1 MNKFDDLYFKKAAW
15 LCEASEDDDDEDK
28 VEEDETET
36 DDTAEDADVEAVEEI
51 ECPDCDGT
59 GEDEDGEECETCGGT
74 GVIAPEESEEDI
86 VADAEDAIS
95 DAEDDDDDD
104 AEADPDAEP
113 DPDEEYELDLA
124 DPVCPCCGAHL
135 NVISDAETDTEEPAT
150 EEDVPTTEV
159 DGFEVVDPSIMGPET
174 NIYYSDED
182 AEPVEYSEDG
192 EDDDDDVDESTKVK
206 ENEEQINEGL
216 FGNKFGRTK
225 HDLNEALVAELKD
238 VPAGDRKKI
247 IYVLND
253 NGFEDRVKEYG
264 FKADDDLGEFW
275 FGVAQVLGF
284 VPSHCEDLGNGIVKI
299 NGKKCKSALDAYK
312 TIVFTS
318 EVEGANEVDESTKVN
333 EGLFDRNKTGND
345 LNPEFVKD
353 FTNVAVDDRKK
364 IISILLESGISE
376 RELKEAGFQEDEDLG
391 DFWNDVAY
399 CLGFQVTN
407 GCEVK
412 NGVLVISGRK
422 CKTALDAYKTIVHTC
437 QVRDIAES
445 TQVNECGAGCCGGK
459 KKKDKK
465 KKKKDIDEVYDIVK
479 ELQLKTLIDES
490 EADVTF
496 IYDESVDNIV
506 DSEVY
511 SDLCEALDTLDEID
525 YEVDDQDPSCL
536 AVWEK

>member
-95 DAEDDDDDD
+95 DAEDDDDDV
-104 AEADPDAEP
+104 EADPDAEP

-135 NVISDAETDTEEPAT
+135 NVISDTETDTEEPAT

-159 DGFEVVDPSIMGPET
+159 DGFEVADPSIMGPET

-182 AEPVEYSEDG
+182 AEPVEYEEDG
-192 EDDDDDVDESTKVK
+192 EDDDDD
-206 ENEEQINEGL
+206 
-216 FGNKFGRTK
+216 
-225 HDLNEALVAELKD
+225 
-238 VPAGDRKKI
+238 
-247 IYVLND
+247 
-253 NGFEDRVKEYG
+253 
-264 FKADDDLGEFW
+264 
-275 FGVAQVLGF
+275 
-284 VPSHCEDLGNGIVKI
+284 
-299 NGKKCKSALDAYK
+299 
-312 TIVFTS
+312 
-318 EVEGANEVDESTKVN
+318 VDESTKVN

-465 KKKKDIDEVYDIVK
+465 KKKDIDEVYDIVK

>member
-95 DAEDDDDDD
+95 DAEDDDDVQ
-104 AEADPDAEP
+104 P

-135 NVISDAETDTEEPAT
+135 NVISDTETDAEETDT

-159 DGFEVVDPSIMGPET
+159 DGFEVADPSIMGPET

-192 EDDDDDVDESTKVK
+192 EDDDDVDEST
-206 ENEEQINEGL
+206 Q
-216 FGNKFGRTK
+216 
-225 HDLNEALVAELKD
+225 
-238 VPAGDRKKI
+238 
-247 IYVLND
+247 
-253 NGFEDRVKEYG
+253 
-264 FKADDDLGEFW
+264 
-275 FGVAQVLGF
+275 
-284 VPSHCEDLGNGIVKI
+284 
-299 NGKKCKSALDAYK
+299 
-312 TIVFTS
+312 
-318 EVEGANEVDESTKVN
+318 VN
-333 EGLFDRNKTGND
+333 EGLFNRNKTGND

-353 FTNVAVDDRKK
+353 FTNVAVDDKKK

-445 TQVNECGAGCCGGK
+445 TQVNEAKKILKNVGMSLEDKIENMALEYLYEVGDDFDSMLYSQIESSIIDGDMIDDFNYEFKDGNYPKGK
-459 KKKDKK
+459 KLKEWITDWVNAQ
-465 KKKKDIDEVYDIVK
+465 IDNCIDNYD
-479 ELQLKTLIDES
+479 TDE
-490 EADVTF
+490 E
-496 IYDESVDNIV
+496 
-506 DSEVY
+506 
-511 SDLCEALDTLDEID
+511 
-525 YEVDDQDPSCL
+525 
-536 AVWEK
+536 

>member
-95 DAEDDDDDD
+95 DAEDDDDDV
-104 AEADPDAEP
+104 EADPDAEP
-113 DPDEEYELDLA
+113 DPDEDYELDLA

-135 NVISDAETDTEEPAT
+135 NVISDTETDTEEPAT

-159 DGFEVVDPSIMGPET
+159 DGFEVADPSIMGPET

-192 EDDDDDVDESTKVK
+192 EDDDDD
-206 ENEEQINEGL
+206 
-216 FGNKFGRTK
+216 
-225 HDLNEALVAELKD
+225 
-238 VPAGDRKKI
+238 
-247 IYVLND
+247 
-253 NGFEDRVKEYG
+253 
-264 FKADDDLGEFW
+264 
-275 FGVAQVLGF
+275 
-284 VPSHCEDLGNGIVKI
+284 
-299 NGKKCKSALDAYK
+299 
-312 TIVFTS
+312 
-318 EVEGANEVDESTKVN
+318 VDESTKVN

-465 KKKKDIDEVYDIVK
+465 KKKDIDEVYDIVK

-506 DSEVY
+506 DSEAY

>member
-15 LCEASEDDDDEDK
+15 LCEASEDNDDEDK

-95 DAEDDDDDD
+95 NAEDDD
-104 AEADPDAEP
+104 AEADPDVEP

-135 NVISDAETDTEEPAT
+135 NVISDTETDSEETAAD
-150 EEDVPTTEV
+150 EDVPTTEV
-159 DGFEVVDPSIMGPET
+159 DGFEVADPSIMGPET

-182 AEPVEYSEDG
+182 AEPVEYEEDG
-192 EDDDDDVDESTKVK
+192 EDDNDDVD
-206 ENEEQINEGL
+206 
-216 FGNKFGRTK
+216 
-225 HDLNEALVAELKD
+225 
-238 VPAGDRKKI
+238 
-247 IYVLND
+247 
-253 NGFEDRVKEYG
+253 
-264 FKADDDLGEFW
+264 
-275 FGVAQVLGF
+275 
-284 VPSHCEDLGNGIVKI
+284 
-299 NGKKCKSALDAYK
+299 
-312 TIVFTS
+312 
-318 EVEGANEVDESTKVN
+318 
-333 EGLFDRNKTGND
+333 
-345 LNPEFVKD
+345 
-353 FTNVAVDDRKK
+353 
-364 IISILLESGISE
+364 
-376 RELKEAGFQEDEDLG
+376 
-391 DFWNDVAY
+391 
-399 CLGFQVTN
+399 
-407 GCEVK
+407 
-412 NGVLVISGRK
+412 
-422 CKTALDAYKTIVHTC
+422 
-437 QVRDIAES
+437 ES

-459 KKKDKK
+459 KKDKK
-465 KKKKDIDEVYDIVK
+465 KDKKKKDIDEVFDIVK

>member
-86 VADAEDAIS
+86 VADAEDAVA
-95 DAEDDDDDD
+95 DAEDDAEGEEDDD

-135 NVISDAETDTEEPAT
+135 NVISDTETDAEEETAT

-159 DGFEVVDPSIMGPET
+159 DGFEVADPSIMGPET

-182 AEPVEYSEDG
+182 AEPVEYEEDG
-192 EDDDDDVDESTKVK
+192 EEDEDDD
-206 ENEEQINEGL
+206 
-216 FGNKFGRTK
+216 
-225 HDLNEALVAELKD
+225 
-238 VPAGDRKKI
+238 
-247 IYVLND
+247 
-253 NGFEDRVKEYG
+253 
-264 FKADDDLGEFW
+264 
-275 FGVAQVLGF
+275 
-284 VPSHCEDLGNGIVKI
+284 
-299 NGKKCKSALDAYK
+299 
-312 TIVFTS
+312 
-318 EVEGANEVDESTKVN
+318 VDESTKVN

-376 RELKEAGFQEDEDLG
+376 RELKEAGFQQDEDLG

-465 KKKKDIDEVYDIVK
+465 KKKKDIDEVYDIVN

>member
-95 DAEDDDDDD
+95 DAEDDDDDV
-104 AEADPDAEP
+104 EADQDAEP

-135 NVISDAETDTEEPAT
+135 NVISDTETDTEEPAT

-159 DGFEVVDPSIMGPET
+159 DGFEVADPSIMGPET

-182 AEPVEYSEDG
+182 AEPVEYEEDG
-192 EDDDDDVDESTKVK
+192 EDDDDD
-206 ENEEQINEGL
+206 
-216 FGNKFGRTK
+216 
-225 HDLNEALVAELKD
+225 
-238 VPAGDRKKI
+238 
-247 IYVLND
+247 
-253 NGFEDRVKEYG
+253 
-264 FKADDDLGEFW
+264 
-275 FGVAQVLGF
+275 
-284 VPSHCEDLGNGIVKI
+284 
-299 NGKKCKSALDAYK
+299 
-312 TIVFTS
+312 
-318 EVEGANEVDESTKVN
+318 VDESTKVN

-465 KKKKDIDEVYDIVK
+465 KKKKDIDEVFDIVK

>member
-104 AEADPDAEP
+104 VEADQDAEP

-135 NVISDAETDTEEPAT
+135 NVISDTETDTEETAT

-159 DGFEVVDPSIMGPET
+159 DGFEVADPSIMGPET

-182 AEPVEYSEDG
+182 TEPVEYEEDG
-192 EDDDDDVDESTKVK
+192 EDDDDD
-206 ENEEQINEGL
+206 
-216 FGNKFGRTK
+216 
-225 HDLNEALVAELKD
+225 
-238 VPAGDRKKI
+238 
-247 IYVLND
+247 
-253 NGFEDRVKEYG
+253 
-264 FKADDDLGEFW
+264 
-275 FGVAQVLGF
+275 
-284 VPSHCEDLGNGIVKI
+284 
-299 NGKKCKSALDAYK
+299 
-312 TIVFTS
+312 
-318 EVEGANEVDESTKVN
+318 VDESTKVN

-459 KKKDKK
+459 KKDKK

>member
-95 DAEDDDDDD
+95 DAEDDDDD

-135 NVISDAETDTEEPAT
+135 NVISDTETDAEEPAT

-159 DGFEVVDPSIMGPET
+159 DGFEVADPSIMGPET

-182 AEPVEYSEDG
+182 AEPVEYDEDG
-192 EDDDDDVDESTKVK
+192 EDDDDDVDEST
-206 ENEEQINEGL
+206 Q
-216 FGNKFGRTK
+216 
-225 HDLNEALVAELKD
+225 
-238 VPAGDRKKI
+238 
-247 IYVLND
+247 
-253 NGFEDRVKEYG
+253 
-264 FKADDDLGEFW
+264 
-275 FGVAQVLGF
+275 
-284 VPSHCEDLGNGIVKI
+284 
-299 NGKKCKSALDAYK
+299 
-312 TIVFTS
+312 
-318 EVEGANEVDESTKVN
+318 VN

-465 KKKKDIDEVYDIVK
+465 KKKDIDEVYDIVN

-506 DSEVY
+506 DSEAY

>member
-95 DAEDDDDDD
+95 DAEDDDDD

-135 NVISDAETDTEEPAT
+135 NVISDTETDVEEPDT
-150 EEDVPTTEV
+150 EEEDVPTTEV
-159 DGFEVVDPSIMGPET
+159 DGFEVADPSIMGPET

-182 AEPVEYSEDG
+182 AEPVEYEED
-192 EDDDDDVDESTKVK
+192 EEVDDDVD
-206 ENEEQINEGL
+206 
-216 FGNKFGRTK
+216 
-225 HDLNEALVAELKD
+225 
-238 VPAGDRKKI
+238 
-247 IYVLND
+247 
-253 NGFEDRVKEYG
+253 
-264 FKADDDLGEFW
+264 
-275 FGVAQVLGF
+275 
-284 VPSHCEDLGNGIVKI
+284 
-299 NGKKCKSALDAYK
+299 
-312 TIVFTS
+312 
-318 EVEGANEVDESTKVN
+318 
-333 EGLFDRNKTGND
+333 
-345 LNPEFVKD
+345 
-353 FTNVAVDDRKK
+353 
-364 IISILLESGISE
+364 
-376 RELKEAGFQEDEDLG
+376 
-391 DFWNDVAY
+391 
-399 CLGFQVTN
+399 
-407 GCEVK
+407 
-412 NGVLVISGRK
+412 
-422 CKTALDAYKTIVHTC
+422 
-437 QVRDIAES
+437 ES

-506 DSEVY
+506 DSKAY

>member
-104 AEADPDAEP
+104 VEADPDAEL
-113 DPDEEYELDLA
+113 DPNEEYELDLA

-159 DGFEVVDPSIMGPET
+159 DGFEVADPSIMGPET

-182 AEPVEYSEDG
+182 AEPVEYVEDG
-192 EDDDDDVDESTKVK
+192 EDDDDDDDDVDESTK
-206 ENEEQINEGL
+206 
-216 FGNKFGRTK
+216 
-225 HDLNEALVAELKD
+225 
-238 VPAGDRKKI
+238 
-247 IYVLND
+247 
-253 NGFEDRVKEYG
+253 
-264 FKADDDLGEFW
+264 
-275 FGVAQVLGF
+275 
-284 VPSHCEDLGNGIVKI
+284 
-299 NGKKCKSALDAYK
+299 
-312 TIVFTS
+312 
-318 EVEGANEVDESTKVN
+318 
-333 EGLFDRNKTGND
+333 
-345 LNPEFVKD
+345 
-353 FTNVAVDDRKK
+353 
-364 IISILLESGISE
+364 
-376 RELKEAGFQEDEDLG
+376 
-391 DFWNDVAY
+391 
-399 CLGFQVTN
+399 
-407 GCEVK
+407 
-412 NGVLVISGRK
+412 
-422 CKTALDAYKTIVHTC
+422 
-437 QVRDIAES
+437 
-445 TQVNECGAGCCGGK
+445 VNECGAGCCGGK
-459 KKKDKK
+459 KKDKKKDK
-465 KKKKDIDEVYDIVK
+465 KKKKDIDEVFDIVN

>member
-86 VADAEDAIS
+86 VADAEDAVA
-95 DAEDDDDDD
+95 DAEDDAEGEEDDD

-135 NVISDAETDTEEPAT
+135 NVISDTETDAEEPAA

-159 DGFEVVDPSIMGPET
+159 DGFEVADPSIMGPET

-182 AEPVEYSEDG
+182 AEPVEYEEDG
-192 EDDDDDVDESTKVK
+192 EDDDDD
-206 ENEEQINEGL
+206 
-216 FGNKFGRTK
+216 
-225 HDLNEALVAELKD
+225 
-238 VPAGDRKKI
+238 
-247 IYVLND
+247 
-253 NGFEDRVKEYG
+253 
-264 FKADDDLGEFW
+264 
-275 FGVAQVLGF
+275 
-284 VPSHCEDLGNGIVKI
+284 
-299 NGKKCKSALDAYK
+299 
-312 TIVFTS
+312 
-318 EVEGANEVDESTKVN
+318 VDESTKVN

-376 RELKEAGFQEDEDLG
+376 RELKEAGFQQDEDLG

-465 KKKKDIDEVYDIVK
+465 KKKKDIDEVYDIVN

>member
-86 VADAEDAIS
+86 VADAEDAVA
-95 DAEDDDDDD
+95 DAEDDDDD

-135 NVISDAETDTEEPAT
+135 NVISDTETEEPAT

-159 DGFEVVDPSIMGPET
+159 DGFEVADPSIMGPET

-182 AEPVEYSEDG
+182 AEPVEYEEDG
-192 EDDDDDVDESTKVK
+192 EEDDDVDESTQV
-206 ENEEQINEGL
+206 
-216 FGNKFGRTK
+216 
-225 HDLNEALVAELKD
+225 NEAKRIMKNNGYRVLKEKEVNLDNLVKNIFELLTAYD
-238 VPAGDRKKI
+238 IEASDNEVKKL
-247 IYVLND
+247 VLNYID
-253 NGFEDRVKEYG
+253 
-264 FKADDDLGEFW
+264 
-275 FGVAQVLGF
+275 
-284 VPSHCEDLGNGIVKI
+284 
-299 NGKKCKSALDAYK
+299 
-312 TIVFTS
+312 
-318 EVEGANEVDESTKVN
+318 
-333 EGLFDRNKTGND
+333 
-345 LNPEFVKD
+345 
-353 FTNVAVDDRKK
+353 
-364 IISILLESGISE
+364 
-376 RELKEAGFQEDEDLG
+376 
-391 DFWNDVAY
+391 
-399 CLGFQVTN
+399 
-407 GCEVK
+407 
-412 NGVLVISGRK
+412 SGRDVEH
-422 CKTALDAYKTIVHTC
+422 ASAEDVIELDLDNEPDSVLKYNGGIHFWIKEG
-437 QVRDIAES
+437 RYNDYFDES
-445 TQVNECGAGCCGGK
+445 TQVNKCGAGCCGG

-506 DSEVY
+506 DSKAY

>member
-86 VADAEDAIS
+86 VADAEDAVA
-95 DAEDDDDDD
+95 DAEDDAEGDKDDD

-135 NVISDAETDTEEPAT
+135 NVISDTETDAEEETAAD
-150 EEDVPTTEV
+150 EDVPTTEV
-159 DGFEVVDPSIMGPET
+159 DGFEVADPSIMGPET

-182 AEPVEYSEDG
+182 AEPVEYEEDG
-192 EDDDDDVDESTKVK
+192 EDDDDDD
-206 ENEEQINEGL
+206 
-216 FGNKFGRTK
+216 
-225 HDLNEALVAELKD
+225 
-238 VPAGDRKKI
+238 
-247 IYVLND
+247 
-253 NGFEDRVKEYG
+253 
-264 FKADDDLGEFW
+264 
-275 FGVAQVLGF
+275 
-284 VPSHCEDLGNGIVKI
+284 
-299 NGKKCKSALDAYK
+299 
-312 TIVFTS
+312 
-318 EVEGANEVDESTKVN
+318 VDESTKVN

-376 RELKEAGFQEDEDLG
+376 RELKEAGFQQDEDLG

-465 KKKKDIDEVYDIVK
+465 KKKKDIDEVFDIVK

>member
-15 LCEASEDDDDEDK
+15 LCEASEDDDEDK

-86 VADAEDAIS
+86 VADAEDAVA
-95 DAEDDDDDD
+95 DAEDDAEGDEDD

-135 NVISDAETDTEEPAT
+135 NVISDTETDAEEETAT

-159 DGFEVVDPSIMGPET
+159 DGFEVADPSIMGPET

-182 AEPVEYSEDG
+182 AEPVEYEEDG
-192 EDDDDDVDESTKVK
+192 EEDDDD
-206 ENEEQINEGL
+206 
-216 FGNKFGRTK
+216 
-225 HDLNEALVAELKD
+225 
-238 VPAGDRKKI
+238 
-247 IYVLND
+247 
-253 NGFEDRVKEYG
+253 
-264 FKADDDLGEFW
+264 
-275 FGVAQVLGF
+275 
-284 VPSHCEDLGNGIVKI
+284 
-299 NGKKCKSALDAYK
+299 
-312 TIVFTS
+312 
-318 EVEGANEVDESTKVN
+318 VDESTKVN

-376 RELKEAGFQEDEDLG
+376 RELKEAGFQQDEDLG

-459 KKKDKK
+459 KKDKKKDK
-465 KKKKDIDEVYDIVK
+465 KKKKDIDEVFDIVK

>member
-15 LCEASEDDDDEDK
+15 LCEASEDDDDDK

-86 VADAEDAIS
+86 VADAEDAVA
-95 DAEDDDDDD
+95 DAEDDVDGDEDDVDP
-104 AEADPDAEP
+104 EA

-135 NVISDAETDTEEPAT
+135 NVISDTETDAEEEPTT

-159 DGFEVVDPSIMGPET
+159 DGFEVADPSIMGPET

-182 AEPVEYSEDG
+182 AEPVEYEEED
-192 EDDDDDVDESTKVK
+192 EEDDDDVDESTK
-206 ENEEQINEGL
+206 
-216 FGNKFGRTK
+216 
-225 HDLNEALVAELKD
+225 
-238 VPAGDRKKI
+238 
-247 IYVLND
+247 
-253 NGFEDRVKEYG
+253 
-264 FKADDDLGEFW
+264 
-275 FGVAQVLGF
+275 
-284 VPSHCEDLGNGIVKI
+284 
-299 NGKKCKSALDAYK
+299 
-312 TIVFTS
+312 
-318 EVEGANEVDESTKVN
+318 
-333 EGLFDRNKTGND
+333 
-345 LNPEFVKD
+345 
-353 FTNVAVDDRKK
+353 
-364 IISILLESGISE
+364 
-376 RELKEAGFQEDEDLG
+376 
-391 DFWNDVAY
+391 
-399 CLGFQVTN
+399 
-407 GCEVK
+407 
-412 NGVLVISGRK
+412 
-422 CKTALDAYKTIVHTC
+422 
-437 QVRDIAES
+437 
-445 TQVNECGAGCCGGK
+445 VNECGAGCCGGK

-465 KKKKDIDEVYDIVK
+465 KDKKKKKDIDEVFDIVK

>member
-95 DAEDDDDDD
+95 DAEDDDDE

-135 NVISDAETDTEEPAT
+135 NVISDTETDTEEPAT

-159 DGFEVVDPSIMGPET
+159 DGFEVADPSIMGPET

-192 EDDDDDVDESTKVK
+192 EDDDDD
-206 ENEEQINEGL
+206 
-216 FGNKFGRTK
+216 
-225 HDLNEALVAELKD
+225 
-238 VPAGDRKKI
+238 
-247 IYVLND
+247 
-253 NGFEDRVKEYG
+253 
-264 FKADDDLGEFW
+264 
-275 FGVAQVLGF
+275 
-284 VPSHCEDLGNGIVKI
+284 
-299 NGKKCKSALDAYK
+299 
-312 TIVFTS
+312 
-318 EVEGANEVDESTKVN
+318 VDESTKVN

-445 TQVNECGAGCCGGK
+445 TQVNECGAGCCSGK
-459 KKKDKK
+459 KKKDK
-465 KKKKDIDEVYDIVK
+465 KKKKDIDEVYDIVN

>member
-95 DAEDDDDDD
+95 DAEDDDDV
-104 AEADPDAEP
+104 EADPDAEP

-135 NVISDAETDTEEPAT
+135 NVISDTETEEPAT

-159 DGFEVVDPSIMGPET
+159 DGFEVADPSIMGPET

-182 AEPVEYSEDG
+182 AEPVEYEEDG
-192 EDDDDDVDESTKVK
+192 EEDDDD
-206 ENEEQINEGL
+206 
-216 FGNKFGRTK
+216 
-225 HDLNEALVAELKD
+225 
-238 VPAGDRKKI
+238 
-247 IYVLND
+247 
-253 NGFEDRVKEYG
+253 
-264 FKADDDLGEFW
+264 
-275 FGVAQVLGF
+275 
-284 VPSHCEDLGNGIVKI
+284 
-299 NGKKCKSALDAYK
+299 
-312 TIVFTS
+312 
-318 EVEGANEVDESTKVN
+318 VDESTKVN

-459 KKKDKK
+459 KKDK

>member
-95 DAEDDDDDD
+95 DAEDDDDDV
-104 AEADPDAEP
+104 EADPDAEP

-182 AEPVEYSEDG
+182 TEPVEYSEDG
-192 EDDDDDVDESTKVK
+192 EDVDDDDDDVDEST
-206 ENEEQINEGL
+206 Q
-216 FGNKFGRTK
+216 
-225 HDLNEALVAELKD
+225 
-238 VPAGDRKKI
+238 
-247 IYVLND
+247 
-253 NGFEDRVKEYG
+253 
-264 FKADDDLGEFW
+264 
-275 FGVAQVLGF
+275 
-284 VPSHCEDLGNGIVKI
+284 
-299 NGKKCKSALDAYK
+299 
-312 TIVFTS
+312 
-318 EVEGANEVDESTKVN
+318 VN

-364 IISILLESGISE
+364 IISILLESGISK

-465 KKKKDIDEVYDIVK
+465 KKKKDIDEVYDIVN

>member
-95 DAEDDDDDD
+95 DAEDDDDT
-104 AEADPDAEP
+104 EL

-159 DGFEVVDPSIMGPET
+159 DGFEVADPSIMGPET

-182 AEPVEYSEDG
+182 AEPVEYEEDG
-192 EDDDDDVDESTKVK
+192 EDDDDD
-206 ENEEQINEGL
+206 
-216 FGNKFGRTK
+216 
-225 HDLNEALVAELKD
+225 
-238 VPAGDRKKI
+238 
-247 IYVLND
+247 
-253 NGFEDRVKEYG
+253 
-264 FKADDDLGEFW
+264 
-275 FGVAQVLGF
+275 
-284 VPSHCEDLGNGIVKI
+284 
-299 NGKKCKSALDAYK
+299 
-312 TIVFTS
+312 
-318 EVEGANEVDESTKVN
+318 VDESTKVN

-376 RELKEAGFQEDEDLG
+376 RELKKAGFQEDEDLG

-445 TQVNECGAGCCGGK
+445 TQVNEAKRIMKHAG
-459 KKKDKK
+459 
-465 KKKKDIDEVYDIVK
+465 YTLLK
-479 ELQLKTLIDES
+479 EGNMSIEKITDM
-490 EADVTF
+490 
-496 IYDESVDNIV
+496 
-506 DSEVY
+506 
-511 SDLCEALDTLDEID
+511 ALEYLDEQDLDSMLYSQVESSILDGDMESDFQMEFNDDFPSGNELKDWVTSWVDAQID
-525 YEVDDQDPSCL
+525 NCRDDYDTDDF
-536 AVWEK
+536 

>member
-95 DAEDDDDDD
+95 DAEDDDDD

-135 NVISDAETDTEEPAT
+135 NVISDTETEEPDT

-159 DGFEVVDPSIMGPET
+159 DGFEVADPSIMGPET

-182 AEPVEYSEDG
+182 AEPVEYEED
-192 EDDDDDVDESTKVK
+192 EEVDDDVD
-206 ENEEQINEGL
+206 
-216 FGNKFGRTK
+216 
-225 HDLNEALVAELKD
+225 
-238 VPAGDRKKI
+238 
-247 IYVLND
+247 
-253 NGFEDRVKEYG
+253 
-264 FKADDDLGEFW
+264 
-275 FGVAQVLGF
+275 
-284 VPSHCEDLGNGIVKI
+284 
-299 NGKKCKSALDAYK
+299 
-312 TIVFTS
+312 
-318 EVEGANEVDESTKVN
+318 
-333 EGLFDRNKTGND
+333 
-345 LNPEFVKD
+345 
-353 FTNVAVDDRKK
+353 
-364 IISILLESGISE
+364 
-376 RELKEAGFQEDEDLG
+376 
-391 DFWNDVAY
+391 
-399 CLGFQVTN
+399 
-407 GCEVK
+407 
-412 NGVLVISGRK
+412 
-422 CKTALDAYKTIVHTC
+422 
-437 QVRDIAES
+437 ES

-506 DSEVY
+506 DSKAY

>member
-28 VEEDETET
+28 VEEDET

-95 DAEDDDDDD
+95 DAEDDDDD

-159 DGFEVVDPSIMGPET
+159 DGFEVADPSIMGPET

-192 EDDDDDVDESTKVK
+192 EDDDDD
-206 ENEEQINEGL
+206 
-216 FGNKFGRTK
+216 
-225 HDLNEALVAELKD
+225 
-238 VPAGDRKKI
+238 
-247 IYVLND
+247 
-253 NGFEDRVKEYG
+253 
-264 FKADDDLGEFW
+264 
-275 FGVAQVLGF
+275 
-284 VPSHCEDLGNGIVKI
+284 
-299 NGKKCKSALDAYK
+299 
-312 TIVFTS
+312 
-318 EVEGANEVDESTKVN
+318 VDESTKVN

-376 RELKEAGFQEDEDLG
+376 RELKKAGFQEDEDLG

-459 KKKDKK
+459 KKDKK
-465 KKKKDIDEVYDIVK
+465 KKKKDIDEVYDIVN

>member
-95 DAEDDDDDD
+95 DAEDDDDV
-104 AEADPDAEP
+104 EADQDAEP

-159 DGFEVVDPSIMGPET
+159 DGFEVADPSIMGPET

-182 AEPVEYSEDG
+182 AEPVEYEEDG
-192 EDDDDDVDESTKVK
+192 EDDDDD
-206 ENEEQINEGL
+206 
-216 FGNKFGRTK
+216 
-225 HDLNEALVAELKD
+225 
-238 VPAGDRKKI
+238 
-247 IYVLND
+247 
-253 NGFEDRVKEYG
+253 
-264 FKADDDLGEFW
+264 
-275 FGVAQVLGF
+275 
-284 VPSHCEDLGNGIVKI
+284 
-299 NGKKCKSALDAYK
+299 
-312 TIVFTS
+312 
-318 EVEGANEVDESTKVN
+318 VDESTKVN

-437 QVRDIAES
+437 HVRDIAES

-465 KKKKDIDEVYDIVK
+465 KKKDIDEVYDIVN

-506 DSEVY
+506 DSEAY

>member
-95 DAEDDDDDD
+95 DAEDDDDDV
-104 AEADPDAEP
+104 EADPDAEP

-135 NVISDAETDTEEPAT
+135 NVISDTETEEPAT

-159 DGFEVVDPSIMGPET
+159 DGFEVADPSIMGPET

-182 AEPVEYSEDG
+182 AEPVEYEEDG
-192 EDDDDDVDESTKVK
+192 EEDDDDVDEST
-206 ENEEQINEGL
+206 Q
-216 FGNKFGRTK
+216 
-225 HDLNEALVAELKD
+225 
-238 VPAGDRKKI
+238 
-247 IYVLND
+247 
-253 NGFEDRVKEYG
+253 
-264 FKADDDLGEFW
+264 
-275 FGVAQVLGF
+275 
-284 VPSHCEDLGNGIVKI
+284 
-299 NGKKCKSALDAYK
+299 
-312 TIVFTS
+312 
-318 EVEGANEVDESTKVN
+318 VN

-459 KKKDKK
+459 KKDK

>member
-95 DAEDDDDDD
+95 DAEDDDDV
-104 AEADPDAEP
+104 ETDPDAEP

-135 NVISDAETDTEEPAT
+135 NVISDTETDTEEPAT

-159 DGFEVVDPSIMGPET
+159 DGFEVADPSIMGPET

-192 EDDDDDVDESTKVK
+192 EDDDDD
-206 ENEEQINEGL
+206 
-216 FGNKFGRTK
+216 
-225 HDLNEALVAELKD
+225 
-238 VPAGDRKKI
+238 
-247 IYVLND
+247 
-253 NGFEDRVKEYG
+253 
-264 FKADDDLGEFW
+264 
-275 FGVAQVLGF
+275 
-284 VPSHCEDLGNGIVKI
+284 
-299 NGKKCKSALDAYK
+299 
-312 TIVFTS
+312 
-318 EVEGANEVDESTKVN
+318 VDESTKVN

-376 RELKEAGFQEDEDLG
+376 RELKKAGFQEDEDLG

-437 QVRDIAES
+437 HVRDIAES
-445 TQVNECGAGCCGGK
+445 TQVNECGAGCCGG

>member
-95 DAEDDDDDD
+95 DAEDDDDD

-135 NVISDAETDTEEPAT
+135 NVISDTETEEPDA

-159 DGFEVVDPSIMGPET
+159 DGFEVADPSIMGPET

-192 EDDDDDVDESTKVK
+192 EDDDDD
-206 ENEEQINEGL
+206 
-216 FGNKFGRTK
+216 
-225 HDLNEALVAELKD
+225 
-238 VPAGDRKKI
+238 
-247 IYVLND
+247 
-253 NGFEDRVKEYG
+253 
-264 FKADDDLGEFW
+264 
-275 FGVAQVLGF
+275 
-284 VPSHCEDLGNGIVKI
+284 
-299 NGKKCKSALDAYK
+299 
-312 TIVFTS
+312 
-318 EVEGANEVDESTKVN
+318 VDESTKVN

-459 KKKDKK
+459 KEKDKK
-465 KKKKDIDEVYDIVK
+465 KKKKDIDEVYDIVN

>member
-86 VADAEDAIS
+86 VADAEDAVA
-95 DAEDDDDDD
+95 DAENDDDDD
-104 AEADPDAEP
+104 AEADPDA
-113 DPDEEYELDLA
+113 EYELDLA

-135 NVISDAETDTEEPAT
+135 NVISDTETEEPAT

-159 DGFEVVDPSIMGPET
+159 DGFEVADPSIMGPET

-182 AEPVEYSEDG
+182 AEPVEYEEDG
-192 EDDDDDVDESTKVK
+192 EEDDDDVDESTQV
-206 ENEEQINEGL
+206 
-216 FGNKFGRTK
+216 
-225 HDLNEALVAELKD
+225 NEAKRIMKNNGYRVLKEKEVNLDNLVKNIFELLTAYD
-238 VPAGDRKKI
+238 IEASDNEVKKL
-247 IYVLND
+247 VLNYIDSGRDVEHASAEDVIELDLD
-253 NGFEDRVKEYG
+253 NEPDSVLKYNGGIHFWIKEGRY
-264 FKADDDLGEFW
+264 
-275 FGVAQVLGF
+275 
-284 VPSHCEDLGNGIVKI
+284 
-299 NGKKCKSALDAYK
+299 
-312 TIVFTS
+312 
-318 EVEGANEVDESTKVN
+318 NEYFDESTK
-333 EGLFDRNKTGND
+333 
-345 LNPEFVKD
+345 
-353 FTNVAVDDRKK
+353 
-364 IISILLESGISE
+364 
-376 RELKEAGFQEDEDLG
+376 
-391 DFWNDVAY
+391 
-399 CLGFQVTN
+399 
-407 GCEVK
+407 
-412 NGVLVISGRK
+412 
-422 CKTALDAYKTIVHTC
+422 
-437 QVRDIAES
+437 
-445 TQVNECGAGCCGGK
+445 VNECGAGCCGG

-506 DSEVY
+506 DSKAY

>member
-28 VEEDETET
+28 VEEDET

-95 DAEDDDDDD
+95 DAEDDDDV
-104 AEADPDAEP
+104 EADQDAEP

-135 NVISDAETDTEEPAT
+135 NVISDTETDAEEPAT

-159 DGFEVVDPSIMGPET
+159 DGFEVADPSIMGPET

-182 AEPVEYSEDG
+182 TEPVEYSEDG
-192 EDDDDDVDESTKVK
+192 DDDDDD
-206 ENEEQINEGL
+206 
-216 FGNKFGRTK
+216 
-225 HDLNEALVAELKD
+225 
-238 VPAGDRKKI
+238 
-247 IYVLND
+247 
-253 NGFEDRVKEYG
+253 
-264 FKADDDLGEFW
+264 
-275 FGVAQVLGF
+275 
-284 VPSHCEDLGNGIVKI
+284 
-299 NGKKCKSALDAYK
+299 
-312 TIVFTS
+312 
-318 EVEGANEVDESTKVN
+318 VDESTKVN

-437 QVRDIAES
+437 HVRDIAES

>member
-28 VEEDETET
+28 VEENETET

-95 DAEDDDDDD
+95 DAEDDDDT
-104 AEADPDAEP
+104 EP

-135 NVISDAETDTEEPAT
+135 NVISDTETDTEEPAT

-159 DGFEVVDPSIMGPET
+159 DGFEVADPSIMGPET

-182 AEPVEYSEDG
+182 AEPVEYEEDG
-192 EDDDDDVDESTKVK
+192 EDDDDD
-206 ENEEQINEGL
+206 
-216 FGNKFGRTK
+216 
-225 HDLNEALVAELKD
+225 
-238 VPAGDRKKI
+238 
-247 IYVLND
+247 
-253 NGFEDRVKEYG
+253 
-264 FKADDDLGEFW
+264 
-275 FGVAQVLGF
+275 
-284 VPSHCEDLGNGIVKI
+284 
-299 NGKKCKSALDAYK
+299 
-312 TIVFTS
+312 
-318 EVEGANEVDESTKVN
+318 VDESTKVN

-376 RELKEAGFQEDEDLG
+376 RELKKAGFQEDEDLG

-445 TQVNECGAGCCGGK
+445 TQVNECGAGCCSGK
-459 KKKDKK
+459 KKKDK
-465 KKKKDIDEVYDIVK
+465 KKKKDIDEVYDIVN

>member
-95 DAEDDDDDD
+95 DAEDDDDD
-104 AEADPDAEP
+104 AEADPDVEP

-159 DGFEVVDPSIMGPET
+159 DGFEVADPSIMGPET

-182 AEPVEYSEDG
+182 TEPVEYSEDG
-192 EDDDDDVDESTKVK
+192 EDDDDD
-206 ENEEQINEGL
+206 
-216 FGNKFGRTK
+216 
-225 HDLNEALVAELKD
+225 
-238 VPAGDRKKI
+238 
-247 IYVLND
+247 
-253 NGFEDRVKEYG
+253 
-264 FKADDDLGEFW
+264 
-275 FGVAQVLGF
+275 
-284 VPSHCEDLGNGIVKI
+284 
-299 NGKKCKSALDAYK
+299 
-312 TIVFTS
+312 
-318 EVEGANEVDESTKVN
+318 VDESTKVN

-459 KKKDKK
+459 KKDKKKDK
-465 KKKKDIDEVYDIVK
+465 KKKKDIDEVFDIVK

>member
-95 DAEDDDDDD
+95 DAEDDDD
-104 AEADPDAEP
+104 AEADPDVEP

-135 NVISDAETDTEEPAT
+135 NVISDTETDTEETAT

-159 DGFEVVDPSIMGPET
+159 DGFEVADPSIMGPET

-192 EDDDDDVDESTKVK
+192 EDDDDD
-206 ENEEQINEGL
+206 
-216 FGNKFGRTK
+216 
-225 HDLNEALVAELKD
+225 
-238 VPAGDRKKI
+238 
-247 IYVLND
+247 
-253 NGFEDRVKEYG
+253 
-264 FKADDDLGEFW
+264 
-275 FGVAQVLGF
+275 
-284 VPSHCEDLGNGIVKI
+284 
-299 NGKKCKSALDAYK
+299 
-312 TIVFTS
+312 
-318 EVEGANEVDESTKVN
+318 VDESTKVN

-376 RELKEAGFQEDEDLG
+376 RELKKAGFQEDEDLG

-465 KKKKDIDEVYDIVK
+465 KKKDIDEVYDIVN

>member
-104 AEADPDAEP
+104 VEADTDAEP

-135 NVISDAETDTEEPAT
+135 NVISDAETDTEETAT

-159 DGFEVVDPSIMGPET
+159 DGFEVADPSIMGPET

-182 AEPVEYSEDG
+182 SEPVEYSEDGEDG
-192 EDDDDDVDESTKVK
+192 EDDDDDVDESTKV
-206 ENEEQINEGL
+206 
-216 FGNKFGRTK
+216 
-225 HDLNEALVAELKD
+225 
-238 VPAGDRKKI
+238 
-247 IYVLND
+247 
-253 NGFEDRVKEYG
+253 
-264 FKADDDLGEFW
+264 
-275 FGVAQVLGF
+275 
-284 VPSHCEDLGNGIVKI
+284 
-299 NGKKCKSALDAYK
+299 
-312 TIVFTS
+312 
-318 EVEGANEVDESTKVN
+318 
-333 EGLFDRNKTGND
+333 
-345 LNPEFVKD
+345 
-353 FTNVAVDDRKK
+353 
-364 IISILLESGISE
+364 
-376 RELKEAGFQEDEDLG
+376 
-391 DFWNDVAY
+391 
-399 CLGFQVTN
+399 
-407 GCEVK
+407 
-412 NGVLVISGRK
+412 
-422 CKTALDAYKTIVHTC
+422 
-437 QVRDIAES
+437 
-445 TQVNECGAGCCGGK
+445 NECGAGCCGG

-506 DSEVY
+506 DSEAY
-511 SDLCEALDTLDEID
+511 FDLCEALDTLDEID